1 MGLARRDIGLHTYAD
16 YIRWQDGVRYE
27 LIDGIAYAMSPA
39 PTRRHQEVVGELYRQ
54 IANTLKGSACQPYI
68 APFDVRLPKANANA
82 NANANVADG
91 DIDTVVQPD
100 ISVICD
106 QSKLDERGCCGAPD
120 WVIEV
125 LSPSTAGHDQIVKRA
140 LYERVGVREFWLVH
154 PVDRIVTIYV
164 LENGSY
170 GKPAM
175 QELVN
180 TSSSVILPAVMVDW
194 TFDEGATQFH
204 GAVDRKN
211 RL

>member
-1 MGLARRDIGLHTYAD
+1 MSLARRAIALHTYAD
-16 YIRWQDGVRYE
+16 YIRWSDGVRYE

-54 IANTLKGSACQPYI
+54 IANTLKGSTCQPFI
-68 APFDVRLPKANANA
+68 APFDVRLPKESTKAADGEGGGG
-82 NANANVADG
+82 DG

-100 ISVICD
+100 VSVICD

-120 WVIEV
+120 WIIEV

-140 LYERVGVREFWLVH
+140 LYERVGVREYSLVH

-180 TSSSVILPAVMVDW
+180 TTSSVILPAVRIDW
-194 TFDEGATQFH
+194 TLTQQIFP
-204 GAVDRKN
+204 
-211 RL
+211 

>member
-1 MGLARRDIGLHTYAD
+1 MSLARRAIALHTYAD

-54 IANTLKGSACQPYI
+54 IANTLKGSTCQPFI
-68 APFDVRLPKANANA
+68 APFDVRLPKENTKAADGEDGGG
-82 NANANVADG
+82 DG

-120 WVIEV
+120 WIIEV

-180 TSSSVILPAVMVDW
+180 TTSSVILPAVRIDW
-194 TFDEGATQFH
+194 TLTQQIFP
-204 GAVDRKN
+204 
-211 RL
+211 